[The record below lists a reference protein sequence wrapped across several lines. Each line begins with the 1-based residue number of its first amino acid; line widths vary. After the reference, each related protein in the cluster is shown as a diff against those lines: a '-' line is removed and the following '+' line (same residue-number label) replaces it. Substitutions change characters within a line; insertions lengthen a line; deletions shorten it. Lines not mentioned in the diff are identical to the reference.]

1 MNKQSF
7 LEFLQN
13 PDKLDKDTIAQL
25 LSLAQE
31 FPYSSLIHTM
41 LAINLYKENHIIYD
55 SQLKM
60 AACLAPD
67 RNILRLHIDKMS
79 GFRDKTNLPDEFD
92 TRTKDKP
99 IDGVSPKSLED
110 KPIPEKTP
118 ASDES
123 ASKNLPETAPLE
135 HNLQNAIEKKPETY
149 KPAGAY
155 PEIENAP
162 TQTEKTQKA
171 ATEHRK
177 TIEELKLIVAER
189 IKQIEQGKRAEREL
203 DPAQPAPK
211 EVLIERFIREN
222 PSITRGKQEFF
233 NPITSAKQS
242 VVDQEN
248 IVSETLAKIYR
259 AQGHEE
265 KAISVYKKLS
275 LKYPEKSS
283 YFAALIEETK
293 RDKTT

>member
-1 MNKQSF
+1 MNKHSF
-7 LEFLQN
+7 LENLKD
-13 PDKLDKDTIAQL
+13 PEKLDKETIAQL
-25 LSLAQE
+25 MDLVQQ
-31 FPYSSLIHTM
+31 FHYSSLVHTM

-79 GFRDKTNLPDEFD
+79 GFREKTDLPDEF
-92 TRTKDKP
+92 RPKTKEKP
-99 IDGVSPKSLED
+99 AEVVAAKPEEE
-110 KPIPEKTP
+110 KPIPEQEPVSEKKEAPAVPKSAPIAAATLKTP
-118 ASDES
+118 KAKPVQDE
-123 ASKNLPETAPLE
+123 EIPLTSE
-135 HNLQNAIEKKPETY
+135 IEDAGPVIEKSVVKRV
-149 KPAGAY
+149 
-155 PEIENAP
+155 
-162 TQTEKTQKA
+162 
-171 ATEHRK
+171 EHRK
-177 TIEELKLIVAER
+177 TIEELKLIVAQR
-189 IKQIEQGKRAEREL
+189 IREIEQEKLTERESG
-203 DPAQPAPK
+203 PARPTPK
-211 EVLIERFIREN
+211 EDIIERFIREN
-222 PSITRGKQEFF
+222 PSISRGKAGFF
-233 NPITSAKQS
+233 NPLASAQQS

-293 RDKTT
+293 KG

>member
-1 MNKQSF
+1 MNKHSF
-7 LEFLQN
+7 LEYLKD
-13 PDKLDKDTIAQL
+13 PEKLDKETITQL
-25 LSLAQE
+25 MDLVQQ
-31 FPYSSLIHTM
+31 FPYSSLVHTT

-79 GFRDKTNLPDEFD
+79 GFREKTDLPDEY
-92 TRTKDKP
+92 RPKTKKEPAESIVEKP
-99 IDGVSPKSLED
+99 EENKVIPDQEKASEKSEASPAE
-110 KPIPEKTP
+110 PETTPVVPEKKETLKTKSEQPKAKPVP
-118 ASDES
+118 AEIEDAGPVE
-123 ASKNLPETAPLE
+123 KP
-135 HNLQNAIEKKPETY
+135 EKKE
-149 KPAGAY
+149 G
-155 PEIENAP
+155 ER
-162 TQTEKTQKA
+162 
-171 ATEHRK
+171 RK

-189 IKQIEQGKRAEREL
+189 IRQIEQEKLAEKESG
-203 DPAQPAPK
+203 PARPTPK
-211 EVLIERFIREN
+211 EDIIERFIREN
-222 PSITRGKQEFF
+222 PSISRGKTGFF
-233 NPITSAKQS
+233 NPLASAQQS

-293 RDKTT
+293 KG